1 MRQLKK
7 QRGVDDDDDHG
18 DDDDDDDDNDDND
31 DENVDED
38 EDNDDTV
45 LPYVRRP
52 ASQMPYKVRQLWKRK
67 GGNIIIRPQILPHK
81 SAAFAE

>member
-1 MRQLKK
+1 MGQLKK

-38 EDNDDTV
+38 EDDNDDTV

-52 ASQMPYKVRQLWKRK
+52 ASQCRTKFGNCGSGKV
-67 GGNIIIRPQILPHK
+67 
-81 SAAFAE
+81 ET